1 VFVVVFAHEG
11 VACAALNEAAVY
23 DAGRMGEVFTRFQG
37 RREPVCLKERAW
49 ALELFVP
56 LCGPGR
62 NEVLAGLGF
71 LVREG
76 DWWGIHCDFCRCF
89 R

>member
-1 VFVVVFAHEG
+1 MFVVVFAHEG

-56 LCGPGR
+56 LCGPKQTPLPKYPQH
-62 NEVLAGLGF
+62 NVDTILTPLF
-71 LVREG
+71 LSA
-76 DWWGIHCDFCRCF
+76 
-89 R
+89 